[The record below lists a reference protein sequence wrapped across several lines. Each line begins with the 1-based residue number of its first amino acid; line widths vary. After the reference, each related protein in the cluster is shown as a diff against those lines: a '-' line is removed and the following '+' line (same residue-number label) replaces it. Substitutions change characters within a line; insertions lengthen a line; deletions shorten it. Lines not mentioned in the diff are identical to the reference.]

1 MPSALSFKDQDH
13 LVSALKQVQWE
24 RRLDEIHAERDD
36 LGPLTSIFAAVGS
49 STFRAFKSR
58 GEKRPSVVFRNCVSE
73 LLFNCGASD
82 LANVGSNDDYRAW
95 ALGFARHLE
104 KRWQEQLRCSLDRPR
119 ALKLVNLLAKG
130 LCTVSPIWP
139 DRSKTVARYI
149 DVPLDQFSL
158 RPLACIGKWRSLR
171 NASMGDVKGQYGQ
184 IQATIRELCKEADKP
199 AIAYDFLMWDGAH
212 AKQHHKKNDTSGC

>member
-1 MPSALSFKDQDH
+1 MPSALTFKDQDH
-13 LVSALKQVQWE
+13 LVAALKQVQWE

-36 LGPLTSIFAAVGS
+36 LGPLTSIFAAVSS

-73 LLFNCGASD
+73 LLCNCGVSD
-82 LANVGSNDDYRAW
+82 LANAGSNDDYRAW
-95 ALGFARHLE
+95 ALRFARHLE
-104 KRWQEQLRCSLDRPR
+104 KRWNEQLRYSLDRPR

-158 RPLACIGKWRSLR
+158 RPLACIDKWRGLR
-171 NASMGDVKGQYGQ
+171 NASMGDVNNQYEE
-184 IQATIRELCKEADKP
+184 IQATIRELCKAAGKP
-199 AIAYDFLMWDGAH
+199 PIAYDFLMWDGAH
-212 AKQHHKKNDTSGC
+212 KKKNQKRSEC